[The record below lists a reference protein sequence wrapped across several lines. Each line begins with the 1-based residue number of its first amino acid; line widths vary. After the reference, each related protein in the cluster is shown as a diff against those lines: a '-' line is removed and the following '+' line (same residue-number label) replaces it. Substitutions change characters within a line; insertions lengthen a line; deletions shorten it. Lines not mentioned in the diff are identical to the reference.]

1 VVLDRA
7 TGAALPDPASRGALG
22 SRVAPPDL
30 AAAKRAL
37 DAALA
42 GIATEPARFR
52 GDLLMVEVPPGKL
65 VDAARIVRDHDGTRC
80 DFLSVIAGVDTG
92 TQLGTVTIAHGT
104 RSGVW
109 VGLRTWVSEND
120 PRIPTLVQI
129 WPGADWH
136 EREAY
141 DMFGI
146 TFDGHPDLRRVFL
159 EADFPG
165 HPLRKSF
172 MPPRSDAR
180 GG

>member
-1 VVLDRA
+1 VVL
-7 TGAALPDPASRGALG
+7 GAREA
-22 SRVAPPDL
+22 VPDL
-30 AAAKRAL
+30 PRVKRVLEDAL
-37 DAALA
+37 VGVLS
-42 GIATEPARFR
+42 TPVRVH
-52 GDLLMVEVPPGKL
+52 GDLLFIDVPRERLVEAAL
-65 VDAARIVRDHDGTRC
+65 VVRDHEGMLC

-92 TQLGTVTIAHGT
+92 TQLGTVTIVHGV

-109 VGLRTWVSEND
+109 VLLRTWAPEND
-120 PRIPTLVQI
+120 PRIPTLVEV
-129 WPGADWH
+129 WPGANWH

-146 TFDGHPDLRRVFL
+146 VFEGHPDLRRVFL